1 MASLTVVY
9 WRDIPAQVIAEKGR
23 GRKKTSFKVELSDRF
38 AKAIDAAAMTSNLT
52 TKDDY
57 LAFWRRSDPEGCGED
72 LSKEARRMAAEIER
86 SFSDIQLKQLI
97 KDGGLDNG
105 G

>member
-1 MASLTVVY
+1 MASLTIVY

-23 GRKKTSFKVELSDRF
+23 GRKKTSFKIELSDRF

-52 TKDDY
+52 AKDDY
-57 LAFWRRSDPEGCGED
+57 LAFWRKSGPEACGED
-72 LSKEARRMAAEIER
+72 LSKEAQKVAADIER
-86 SFSDIQLKQLI
+86 TFSDIQLKQLI

-105 G
+105 A